1 MGFLPLFV
9 IPAKAGIQEIC
20 ASLDS
25 RLPMKPG
32 FIVRCDRQVM
42 AVRGNDV
49 REACSDRL
57 LEAVPLHLFRQSEP
71 AQAQLPGNLRLI
83 SFVLLK

>member
-25 RLPMKPG
+25 RL
-32 FIVRCDRQVM
+32 
-42 AVRGNDV
+42 RGNDV
-49 REACSDRL
+49 RKAFSDSL
-57 LEAVPLHLFRQSEP
+57 LAVSIREGDGEENRYSS
-71 AQAQLPGNLRLI
+71 RR
-83 SFVLLK
+83 S